1 LLYINIFLLNC
12 IVIPLLLLLL
22 IIVIAI
28 VITSTSSTASHHY
41 HKCYHQHDHYQHQ
54 TFLPLCIAIF
64 KSWVCRPSL
73 HLPYYLVSSL
83 SAANMCRCSAPVISH
98 HYLAF
103 LVALSCPLILKNV

>member
-1 LLYINIFLLNC
+1 M
-12 IVIPLLLLLL
+12 
-22 IIVIAI
+22 IAI
-28 VITSTSSTASHHY
+28 VITSTSSTATVTITINATTSMTTTNTRRFCHY
-41 HKCYHQHDHYQHQ
+41 V
-54 TFLPLCIAIF
+54 LPSSSKTSFCLPVRTVF

-73 HLPYYLVSSL
+73 HLPCYLVSSL